1 VFLPGRAE
9 IRWQPLGVIGI
20 VSPWNYPVQLAF
32 APLAGA
38 LAAGNRALLKPSEL
52 VPATSAL
59 LADAVRETFDPEH
72 VHVVVGGPEMGE
84 AFTRLPFD
92 HLVFTGSTRVGKL
105 VMRAAAENLVPVT
118 LELGGKSPAIVLD
131 DANLADAARSIA
143 SGKLYNA
150 GQTCI
155 APDYALV
162 PEGKLDAFVREL
174 STAVAGMYPTLRDN
188 PDYTSVVNDRHRAR
202 LVGYVDEARQ
212 AGVRVVELNPKGESF
227 DGSRKL
233 PPTVLVEPGDDLAV
247 MQEEIFGPLLPI
259 RTYGSTDDAI
269 RFVNDRPRPLALYVF
284 GRGNAGIERVL
295 DRTVAGGVTV
305 NDVLLHIAQDD
316 LPFGGV
322 GPSGM
327 GHYHGREGFEA
338 FSKKKPVFHQARVNA
353 SGLLR
358 PPYGALVRRM
368 MQFLLGA

>member
-1 VFLPGRAE
+1 
-9 IRWQPLGVIGI
+9 
-20 VSPWNYPVQLAF
+20 
-32 APLAGA
+32 
-38 LAAGNRALLKPSEL
+38 
-52 VPATSAL
+52 
-59 LADAVRETFDPEH
+59 
-72 VHVVVGGPEMGE
+72 
-84 AFTRLPFD
+84 
-92 HLVFTGSTRVGKL
+92 
-105 VMRAAAENLVPVT
+105 MRAAAENLVPVT